1 MNQEGIAVFFERL
14 DALPKGERTALKR
27 GAGTMLEQAD
37 GRAVRVFYQ
46 CLPADASPWQE
57 GRMFAAACIHCLW
70 EPEVRDRKP
79 LEEIFFRLGQDQT
92 ISKSMGHRLETLLD
106 LPWAED
112 GFLLTKLFRLIQLAR
127 SKGYAVD
134 CERLLKDLL
143 SWNGEKQ
150 VVQHKWAKALYIKPE
165 ISHDSEKGD

>member
-1 MNQEGIAVFFERL
+1 MNQERMTAFFERL
-14 DALPKGERTALKR
+14 DALPKGDRTTLKR
-27 GAGTMLEQAD
+27 EAGAMLEQAD

-46 CLPADASPWQE
+46 CLPTNVPFWQE

-70 EPEVRDRKP
+70 EPEVRDRQP
-79 LEEIFFRLGQDQT
+79 LEQIFFQLGQDQT

-106 LPWAED
+106 LPWDED

-127 SKGYAVD
+127 SKGYTVD

>member
-27 GAGTMLEQAD
+27 EAGTMLEQAD

-46 CLPADASPWQE
+46 CLPADALPWQE

-106 LPWAED
+106 LPWAEG
-112 GFLLTKLFRLIQLAR
+112 GFLLTKLFYFRIHCIQLF
-127 SKGYAVD
+127 SK
-134 CERLLKDLL
+134 L
-143 SWNGEKQ
+143 SKN
-150 VVQHKWAKALYIKPE
+150 LIY
-165 ISHDSEKGD
+165 SLRTN

>member
-27 GAGTMLEQAD
+27 EAGTMLEQAD

-112 GFLLTKLFRLIQLAR
+112 GFLLTKLFYFRIHCIQLF
-127 SKGYAVD
+127 SK
-134 CERLLKDLL
+134 L
-143 SWNGEKQ
+143 SKN
-150 VVQHKWAKALYIKPE
+150 LIY
-165 ISHDSEKGD
+165 SLRTN